1 MPLRIVVVSVRAALR
16 GAFVLLHLTVGL
28 LMATVA
34 GLDLFERLDRAR
46 LAGWWH
52 RVLLRILGVR
62 VRRHGEPVA
71 TAHLSV
77 ANHVSWLDISVINA
91 IEPVRFV
98 AKSEIRNWPLAGWLA
113 TAAGSFYLRRG
124 KGDVPRLADRLAVF
138 LRGGGSVALFPE
150 GTTSDGRGVL
160 RFHARMFAPAID
172 ARCAVQPVALRYH
185 AVDGRDIAP
194 FVGDDDLLRHV
205 LRVLRVARLD
215 VDVTYCAPIDA
226 RGRERTELA
235 SAAQAAVEQAL
246 GVRRELPAVAQAS
259 LLATA

>member
-1 MPLRIVVVSVRAALR
+1 MPAHILAIARTVLR
-16 GAFVLLHLTVGL
+16 GTLVLVHLAVGL

-52 RVLLRILGVR
+52 RVLLRILGIR

-71 TAHLSV
+71 TTHLSV

-124 KGDVPRLADRLAVF
+124 KGDAPRLADRLAVF
-138 LRGGGSVALFPE
+138 LRGGGNVALFPE

-185 AVDGRDIAP
+185 AVDGRDVAP

-226 RGRERTELA
+226 RGRDRTELA
-235 SAAQAAVEQAL
+235 SDAQAAIAQAL
-246 GVRRELPAVAQAS
+246 GTRRDAPPIVQPSLVAA
-259 LLATA
+259 A